1 MSAGKVDDILQLVGG
16 TPLVRLNRVGGD
28 GGAQVYVKLEFLN
41 PGGSIKD
48 RAALRM
54 IEQGERS
61 GELTTDKIVLEAT
74 SGNTGIGLAM
84 VCAVKGY
91 RMLFTMAE
99 SASEER
105 RKILRAY
112 GAQLLLTPGHLGTDG
127 AIEEAYRLARE
138 QPERYFLVDQY
149 NNEANWRAHYEAGT
163 ADEILEAA
171 GDDLRVVVA
180 TMGTTGTVMGLARR
194 MHERAPGV
202 AVVGVEPYKGHKIQ
216 GLKNMKESYPPGI
229 YDPRVPDRVVH
240 VDDDAAYEAARR
252 LARQEGIFVGM
263 SAGAAVR
270 VALDEAAALS
280 EGTVVA
286 VLPDGGERYLSTPL
300 FVTESVP
307 VPLRLYNTL
316 TRQVDDLVPTRPG
329 HVGIYACGP
338 SLDGPPDLGLC
349 RRMVFA
355 DTLRRYLEYRGFDVK
370 LVVNVADVDDRTVSQ
385 CLAEGAKLD
394 EFTARWEAVFQQ
406 DMRTLGVLPAHQQ
419 PRASQHVPDMIEV
432 TRRLLDRGWA
442 YEKLR
447 SVYFDISRAP
457 SYGKLSRVDL
467 SSTRTDDTVDFDY
480 YEKEHA
486 RDFTLFKRAS
496 LAELKAGIYWA
507 TPWGNVRPGWHV
519 ECATMAC
526 QHLGQPFDLHLASCD
541 LMFPHG
547 DNEIA
552 IAESLTGQP
561 FARMWLHSEVV
572 TVGGKKV
579 SRVLG
584 NDVTLR
590 QVLEQGYSPA
600 AVRFW
605 LMSQHHRRRLA
616 YDPRRLAQVER
627 AVQRLDDFVAR
638 LRYAQP
644 GPRSGEVGELIH
656 EARLGYHD
664 AMDNDLN
671 VAVAHSHI
679 FGLVKQ
685 INRVMQSE
693 GLHPE
698 QASEALDFIRSVDRV
713 LGVVATE
720 REVPLP
726 EIDALVR
733 QRDGARARGDYAAAD
748 ALRTALIERGV
759 RVFDTPAGTLWRRV

>member
-1 MSAGKVDDILQLVGG
+1 MRAGRVDSILELVGG
-16 TPLVRLNRVGGD
+16 TPLVRINRLA
-28 GGAQVYVKLEFLN
+28 GAGAAVYVKPEFLN

-54 IEQGERS
+54 VEAAERS
-61 GELTTDKIVLEAT
+61 GELSPERIVLEAT

-105 RKILRAY
+105 RRILRAY
-112 GAQLLLTPGHLGTDG
+112 GAEILLTPGHLGTDG

-138 QPERYFLVDQY
+138 HPERYFLVDQY
-149 NNEANWRAHYEAGT
+149 NNEANWRAHHAGGT
-163 ADEILEAA
+163 ADEILQAA
-171 GDDLRVVVA
+171 GPELRVVVA
-180 TMGTTGTVMGLARR
+180 TMGTTGTVMGLSRR
-194 MHERAPGV
+194 IHERAPGV
-202 AVVGVEPYKGHKIQ
+202 QVVGVEPYKGHKIQ

-240 VDDDAAYEAARR
+240 VDDDAAYEVARR
-252 LARQEGIFVGM
+252 LAREEGIFVGM
-263 SAGAAVR
+263 SAGAALR
-270 VALDEAAALS
+270 VALDEAAELD
-280 EGTVVA
+280 EGVVVA
-286 VLPDGGERYLSTPL
+286 VLPDGGERYLSTSL
-300 FVTESVP
+300 FVTDKTP
-307 VPLRLYNTL
+307 VPLRLFNTL
-316 TRQVDDLVPTRPG
+316 TRQVDELVPARPG
-329 HVGIYACGP
+329 HVGMYACGP

-355 DTLRRYLEYRGFDVK
+355 DLLRRYLEYRGFDVK

-385 CLAEGAKLD
+385 CLAEGAQLD
-394 EFTARWEAVFQQ
+394 EFGARWEAVFQA
-406 DMRTLGVLPAHQQ
+406 DMRTLRVLPPHQQ
-419 PRASQHVPDMIEV
+419 PRASQHVPDMIETV
-432 TRRLLDRGWA
+432 RQLLDRGWA

-447 SVYFDISRAP
+447 SVYFDISRAS

-496 LAELKAGIYWA
+496 LAELKAGIYWS

-526 QHLGQPFDLHLASCD
+526 CHLGQPFDLHLASSD
-541 LMFPHG
+541 LVFPHG

-552 IAESLTGQP
+552 IAESLGSKP

-579 SRVLG
+579 SRVGG

-590 QVLEQGYSPA
+590 QVLEQGCSPA

-605 LMSQHHRRRLA
+605 LLSQHYRRRLA
-616 YDPRRLAQVER
+616 YEPRHLAQAER
-627 AVQRLDDFVAR
+627 TVQRLSDFVTR
-638 LRYAQP
+638 LRYVRP
-644 GPRSGEVGELIH
+644 GPRRAEVDELIH
-656 EARLGYHD
+656 EARLGYVD
-664 AMDNDLN
+664 AMDSDLN
-671 VAVAHSHI
+671 VAVALARVLA
-679 FGLVKQ
+679 LVKSV
-685 INRVMQSE
+685 NRLAQAD

-698 QASEALDFIRSVDRV
+698 QAADVLEFMHGVDRV
-713 LGVVATE
+713 LGVLPNE
-720 REVPLP
+720 EELPLTD
-726 EIDALVR
+726 IDTLVR
-733 QRDGARARGDYAAAD
+733 RRDAARASGEYAAAD
-748 ALRTALIERGV
+748 ALRQQLEQLGV
-759 RVFDTPAGTLWRRV
+759 RVLDTPAGTLWRRA